1 MGTKFWNCI
10 FHNNDN
16 DHDDKLICRCLI
28 QKYWQTLNSQNM
40 LLKVL
45 LPKSATCKTQ
55 NRALIAGIDSLKK
68 QISMWLLNNCYQH
81 FLITFG
87 LESDSHL
94 PKKLFYSLQRKPFKI
109 DRNTFYFILKA
120 LFVFKYLSFRED
132 FLAM

>member
-1 MGTKFWNCI
+1 
-10 FHNNDN
+10 
-16 DHDDKLICRCLI
+16 
-28 QKYWQTLNSQNM
+28 M

-68 QISMWLLNNCYQH
+68 QISMRLLNNCYQH

-132 FLAM
+132 FLAMQKKWLYQSNKVNSKIYNVTVWLTISINILRYISQS

>member
-1 MGTKFWNCI
+1 
-10 FHNNDN
+10 
-16 DHDDKLICRCLI
+16 
-28 QKYWQTLNSQNM
+28 M

-45 LPKSATCKTQ
+45 LPKSTTCKTQ

-68 QISMWLLNNCYQH
+68 QISMRLLNNCYQH

-94 PKKLFYSLQRKPFKI
+94 PKNLFYSLQRKPFKI